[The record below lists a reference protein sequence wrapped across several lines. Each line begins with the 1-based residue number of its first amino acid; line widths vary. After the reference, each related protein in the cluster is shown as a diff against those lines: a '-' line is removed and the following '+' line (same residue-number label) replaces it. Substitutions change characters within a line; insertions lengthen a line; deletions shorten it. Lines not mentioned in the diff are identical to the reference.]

1 MFATILLPGI
11 PAGPCVQYIVASGAY
26 RINKPIPISPA
37 VAVKIVSVLN
47 YKGGVGKTT
56 LSACAGQALALT
68 GFRVLAID
76 NDPQHNLTSMLGG
89 STVKP
94 TIRDVYH
101 AHTIGLASQQLL
113 KAARKTN
120 VANLHVVPSTGELC
134 TNDIKDPRILQK
146 CFAYS
151 KLERFYDFAI
161 IDNSPGMDVLQ
172 EAAIHAST
180 DIFVPTE
187 LSQFALDGV
196 GEMHDMLF
204 RRFGGERTI
213 TRIIPNFYRSVKAH
227 DSFVAAFRERF
238 PDQVTQTMIPFD
250 SVFDTLVKEEK
261 VLFVHRLS
269 SRAAAFYLKLVH
281 ELFDLDEKATWALV
295 MSRRTERLNNEA
307 TQRLEK
313 LRRVAKKEPV
323 SAGNSSLLLPA
334 DLPSPPVSVEP
345 PTTVPVAPVH
355 ISGEELAP
363 LEPV

>member
-1 MFATILLPGI
+1 LA
-11 PAGPCVQYIVASGAY
+11 
-26 RINKPIPISPA
+26 A

-89 STVKP
+89 STLKP

-101 AHTIGLASQQLL
+101 AHTIGHASQQLL

-120 VANLHVVPSTGELC
+120 VANLHVIPSTGELC
-134 TNDIKDPRILQK
+134 TNDIKDPLLLQK

-161 IDNSPGMDVLQ
+161 IDNSPGMDILQ

-196 GEMHDMLF
+196 GEMHDMLV
-204 RRFGGERTI
+204 RRFGGKRTI
-213 TRIIPNFYRSVKAH
+213 TKIIPNFYRNVKAH
-227 DSFVAAFRERF
+227 DSFVASFKERF
-238 PDQVTQTMIPFD
+238 PDKVTETMIPFD
-250 SVFDTLVKEEK
+250 SVFDTLVKEGK

-281 ELFDLDEKATWALV
+281 ELFNLDEKATWALV

-307 TQRLEK
+307 TQRLVKLRLDAKREPIPAEHAPVSPPADQPSISHDHLTVAPEKKSVHVPDEK
-313 LRRVAKKEPV
+313 L
-323 SAGNSSLLLPA
+323 L
-334 DLPSPPVSVEP
+334 
-345 PTTVPVAPVH
+345 
-355 ISGEELAP
+355 P
-363 LEPV
+363 LEPI